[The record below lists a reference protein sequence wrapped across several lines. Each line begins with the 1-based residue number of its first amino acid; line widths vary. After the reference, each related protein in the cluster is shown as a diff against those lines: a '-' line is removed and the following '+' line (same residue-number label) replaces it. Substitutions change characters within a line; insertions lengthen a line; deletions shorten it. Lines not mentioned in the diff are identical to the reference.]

1 MRPHARCLPSMR
13 RLTLSLLRTANGF
26 RRRVRLS
33 EAWFLV
39 LALLVGWMAGLSA
52 LALGAISHAMQ
63 AWLFGLRWGERL
75 SAQAIVA
82 PLSLLALPVGGVLLG
97 AAIWLGRRR
106 TPIDVVEANVLH
118 GGRIPRGDSLTV
130 VGQTLLS
137 NGFGASVGLEAAYAQ
152 AGGGLASIIGQR
164 FKLRRNDL
172 RTLVGAG
179 AGAAIGAA
187 FGAPLTGAFYAFEIV
202 IGAYT
207 PGTIAPVMVAALAAA
222 LTARGLGVPPYLIA
236 VPRSH
241 AIHTADYL
249 LYALLG
255 LLCALLGI
263 AIMRLVALTEASVRR
278 AALPDYVRPAVGGAL
293 LVPLALLSP
302 QVLSAGHGALY
313 LNLAT
318 GLTLGALTTIILLK
332 IAASAVSLGFGFRGG
347 LFFASLFIGSLV
359 GRLYAELLGLFPH
372 LHPLDPTDAALV
384 GMAALAVA
392 VVGGPMTMAL
402 LVLEAT
408 HDFAITGVT
417 ISAALISTTVV
428 RETFGYSFSTWR
440 LHLRGETIRSGRD
453 LGWVR
458 NLTVGKMMRRDVPL
472 VPADLT
478 IRQFRER
485 YPLGSATRVILRD
498 ADGKYLGL
506 VPTASAY
513 SGSIDETAGV
523 TTLATL
529 ADAALTPGLHIGE
542 AMALFDAREADDLAV
557 VDAQGRILGMLTE
570 KYVRKRYA
578 DELEKAQRELYGED

>member
-1 MRPHARCLPSMR
+1 MR
-13 RLTLSLLRTANGF
+13 RLTLPLLSTANGF

-33 EAWFLV
+33 EAWFLA
-39 LALLVGWMAGLSA
+39 LALAVGWLAGLSA
-52 LALGAISHAMQ
+52 LALGGVAHAMQ
-63 AWLFGLRWGERL
+63 IWLFGLRWTDRL
-75 SAQAIVA
+75 SAQAIIH
-82 PLSLLALPVGGVLLG
+82 PLNLLALPAGGVLLG

-152 AGGGLASIIGQR
+152 AGGGIASIIGQR
-164 FKLRRNDL
+164 FNLRRNDL

-202 IGAYT
+202 LGAYT
-207 PGTIAPVMVAALAAA
+207 PGTIAPVMLAALAAA

-236 VPRSH
+236 VSGSH

-263 AIMRLVALTEASVRR
+263 GIMRLVALTEAGIRR
-278 AALPDYVRPAVGGAL
+278 AALPDYVRPAVGGLL

-313 LNLAT
+313 VSLAA
-318 GLTLGALTTIILLK
+318 GLTIGALAAIILLK

-359 GRLYAELLGLFPH
+359 GRLFAEVLGLFPQIH
-372 LHPLDPTDAALV
+372 ALDPTDAALV
-384 GMAALAVA
+384 GMAALAVS

-417 ISAALISTTVV
+417 ISASLIATTVV

-458 NLTVGKMMRRDVPL
+458 NLTVGKMMRRDVP
-472 VPADLT
+472 VEPADLGV
-478 IRQFRER
+478 RAFRER
-485 YPLGSATRVILRD
+485 YPLGSATRVILRGT
-498 ADGKYLGL
+498 DGAYLGL

-513 SGSIDETAGV
+513 SGSVDDEASIES
-523 TTLATL
+523 LATL
-529 ADAALTPGLHIGE
+529 AEATLSPELHIDQ
-542 AMALFDAREADDLAV
+542 AMARFDANEADDLAV
-557 VDAQGRILGMLTE
+557 VDARGRVLGMLTE
-570 KYVRKRYA
+570 KYVRRRYA